1 MENERKNNEF
11 IRQYIKSSIKLRT
24 KNCVEI
30 NDDTRVMYN
39 KNSQIKFKTSMTQSN
54 LYGYSNAYVPVSGSR
69 RIQDQEQMQIVMKND
84 QTKEIKELYLKIV
97 HHALTA

>member
-30 NDDTRVMYN
+30 NDDTRGMYN
-39 KNSQIKFKTSMTQSN
+39 KNSQVKVETSMMQSS
-54 LYGYSNAYVPVSGSR
+54 LYGYSNAYVLVSGSIT
-69 RIQDQEQMQIVMKND
+69 IQDQEQMQMVMKND
-84 QTKEIKELYLKIV
+84 QTKEIKE
-97 HHALTA
+97 

>member
-30 NDDTRVMYN
+30 NDDTRGMYN
-39 KNSQIKFKTSMTQSN
+39 KNSQIKVKTSMMQSS
-54 LYGYSNAYVPVSGSR
+54 LYGYSNAYVLVSGSIT
-69 RIQDQEQMQIVMKND
+69 IQDQEQMQMVMKND
-84 QTKEIKELYLKIV
+84 QTKEIKG
-97 HHALTA
+97 

>member
-30 NDDTRVMYN
+30 NDDTRGMYN
-39 KNSQIKFKTSMTQSN
+39 KNSQVKVKTSMMQSS
-54 LYGYSNAYVPVSGSR
+54 LYGYSNAYVLVSGSIT
-69 RIQDQEQMQIVMKND
+69 IQDQEQMQMVMKND
-84 QTKEIKELYLKIV
+84 QTKEIKG
-97 HHALTA
+97 